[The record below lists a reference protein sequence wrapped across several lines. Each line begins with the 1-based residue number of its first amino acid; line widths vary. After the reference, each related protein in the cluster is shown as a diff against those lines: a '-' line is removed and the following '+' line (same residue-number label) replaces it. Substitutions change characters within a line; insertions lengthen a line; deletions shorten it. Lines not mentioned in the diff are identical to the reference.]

1 MLIGY
6 EHVIFK
12 QHDTK
17 EKDSSM
23 SVIRITQSV
32 GLGGANS
39 LSDVKTALNNLLKL
53 IPPTQALIIDGRLE
67 SPP

>member
-1 MLIGY
+1 
-6 EHVIFK
+6 
-12 QHDTK
+12 
-17 EKDSSM
+17 M